1 MRCVFDLVGKDAE
14 ISRLETV
21 AGEPGFWNDPE
32 HAQSSM
38 RSLARLRETVRT
50 WRELRERLATNLE
63 LMDLAAESSD
73 QAMLDELAVEAQD
86 LSAQAEDLEF
96 ELTLSGEYDDR
107 SAILTV
113 HAGAGGTDAQD
124 WAEMLLRMY
133 TRWAETRRYQARIL
147 DLSPG
152 EEAGVKSATLE
163 LAGPHA
169 YGYTRSERGVHRL
182 VRLSPYDAAHAR
194 HTSFALVEVLPE
206 AEGDVDVQIDM
217 DDVHVETFKASGA
230 GGQHVQKNSTAVR
243 MTHQPSGLVV
253 SCQNERSQLQ
263 NKEAAL
269 KILRSRLMQI
279 EIQRRAEERARI
291 RGDHVT
297 AEWGNQIR
305 SYVLHPYKMVKD
317 HRSGYESTNPD
328 LILDGELD
336 PLMRAYLLSGVGAA
350 E

>member
-1 MRCVFDLVGKDAE
+1 
-14 ISRLETV
+14 
-21 AGEPGFWNDPE
+21 
-32 HAQSSM
+32 
-38 RSLARLRETVRT
+38 
-50 WRELRERLATNLE
+50 
-63 LMDLAAESSD
+63 
-73 QAMLDELAVEAQD
+73 
-86 LSAQAEDLEF
+86 
-96 ELTLSGEYDDR
+96 
-107 SAILTV
+107 
-113 HAGAGGTDAQD
+113 
-124 WAEMLLRMY
+124 MLLRMY

-152 EEAGVKSATLE
+152 EEAGSRARHWSWPARTPT
-163 LAGPHA
+163 AIRG
-169 YGYTRSERGVHRL
+169 SERGVHRL

-279 EIQRRAEERARI
+279 EIQRRAEEWARI

-297 AEWGNQIR
+297 GRMGQPDTQLRAAPLQDGQGPPQRLRVDEPGPDPRRGARPAHARLSAVRGRRGGVAGALPSRREARGEGVPTALRPLRGPPR
-305 SYVLHPYKMVKD
+305 SPSRPPVCPTIPGW
-317 HRSGYESTNPD
+317 RSRKSRQGRRQRTRR
-328 LILDGELD
+328 G
-336 PLMRAYLLSGVGAA
+336 R
-350 E
+350 